1 MKINCWILKRFSS
14 AHCHVVELFCVQIF
28 IMFDTDQS
36 GTFTAADLEYILMGF
51 GSICEEDELR
61 DIKER
66 VVEKGYVTWQ
76 NFLELMAD
84 ILLGE
89 DPHKKREEEA
99 RMAFDLM
106 DADGGGTISPVELRH
121 LMANL
126 GEIIPDEEVDKMI
139 TQADIDGGA
148 GSSWHWQLSVLV
160 DR

>member
-1 MKINCWILKRFSS
+1 
-14 AHCHVVELFCVQIF
+14 
-28 IMFDTDQS
+28 MFDTDGS
-36 GTFTAADLEYILMGF
+36 GTFTTADLEYILMGF

-121 LMANL
+121 LMQNL
-126 GEIIPDEEVDKMI
+126 GEVIPDEEVSQMI
-139 TQADIDGGA
+139 VEGDIDGEA
-148 GSSWHWQLSVLV
+148 GSSWHRQLSVLV